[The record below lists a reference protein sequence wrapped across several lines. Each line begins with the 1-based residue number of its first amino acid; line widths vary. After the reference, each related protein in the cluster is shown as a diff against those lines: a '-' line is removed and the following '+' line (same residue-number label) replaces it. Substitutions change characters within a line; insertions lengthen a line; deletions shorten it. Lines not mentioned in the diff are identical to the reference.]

1 MSLIED
7 ERNRR
12 IKKYLNTNPQKGQ
25 ELGQVMQGQN
35 EIYGINSALQDN
47 LAMEQAQ
54 AQAQQQTIGSLQ
66 QASELVAQMGQ
77 QAQAQVAPIQNKA
90 ARLNEAIKSILPQ
103 DGIKKHG
110 KQS

>member
-35 EIYGINSALQDN
+35 EIYGINSALQNN

-54 AQAQQQTIGSLQ
+54 AQAQQQTVGSLQ
-66 QASELVAQMGQ
+66 QASELVAQMGFNYYE
-77 QAQAQVAPIQNKA
+77 VKNYFNGCGYILYGIISCKSTNV
-90 ARLNEAIKSILPQ
+90 SIL
-103 DGIKKHG
+103 
-110 KQS
+110 